1 MLGFL
6 KLLHFGVEKLFKK
19 LGQAGTNWIS
29 FCWPF
34 VSLLLFSC
42 SLIYRILKDCGQTT
56 INLPIFGEVLMLSLG
71 VLPFCA
77 TFAILW
83 AVFRHASCAWI
94 GQDIL
99 VRHIFQLMF
108 PFLLLFC
115 VFLFYMQFFPLKYSA
130 CNRCSC
136 SCFYFLS
143 LTILS

>member
-1 MLGFL
+1 
-6 KLLHFGVEKLFKK
+6 
-19 LGQAGTNWIS
+19 
-29 FCWPF
+29 
-34 VSLLLFSC
+34 
-42 SLIYRILKDCGQTT
+42 
-56 INLPIFGEVLMLSLG
+56 MLSLG

-115 VFLFYMQFFPLKYSA
+115 VFLYAIFSPKIIVLVIDVVAVASIFYPSVYSA
-130 CNRCSC
+130 R
-136 SCFYFLS
+136 LM
-143 LTILS
+143 